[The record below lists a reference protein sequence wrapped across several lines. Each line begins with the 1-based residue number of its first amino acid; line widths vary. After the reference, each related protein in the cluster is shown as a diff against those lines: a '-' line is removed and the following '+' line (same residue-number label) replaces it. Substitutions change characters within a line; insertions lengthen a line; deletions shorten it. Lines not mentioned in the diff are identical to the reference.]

1 MSRPSGRRPG
11 AARAIAILLV
21 AAVGLAATGLVRAEE
36 GDRKSIEEAAAKIL
50 DAKLP
55 APERDAL
62 IASRR
67 DRAGELIAALSHGLG
82 ADSAE
87 EYRRIPRIWQVA
99 IAAGKENKEET
110 LREVLRVSLPQPG
123 AALADWQAVVIG
135 GGVING
141 IGLIGEWPR
150 ARIEQVLESDA
161 ALKARW
167 ERSLK
172 AAVVM
177 ADNPGVKNGTRYD
190 ALRMVAML
198 GWDPSREQLFR
209 YLGKSAN
216 GELQMGAVSGLVDI
230 PDPAATDSL
239 LKHFPGL
246 APGNQ
251 NMALEGL
258 LRSDERMLALLA
270 AIERGDVTI
279 AQLGEERA
287 KRLLAAESAKV
298 KERAS
303 VILKPA
309 S

>member
-1 MSRPSGRRPG
+1 MPSP
-11 AARAIAILLV
+11 ACLLRKP
-21 AAVGLAATGLVRAEE
+21 VRAMAMLCGLLIASVAPGDE
-36 GDRKSIEEAAAKIL
+36 GDRQGVRDAAKKIL
-50 DAKLP
+50 GAQIP

-62 IASRR
+62 IASNR
-67 DRAGELIAALSHGLG
+67 DRAGELIAALAEGLG
-82 ADSAE
+82 QDSAE

-110 LREVLRVSLPQPG
+110 LREVLGVSLPQPG

-150 ARIEQVLESDA
+150 ARIEQVLDSDA

-177 ADNPGVKNGTRYD
+177 ADNPEVKNGTRYD

-209 YLGKSAN
+209 YLGKGSNA
-216 GELQMGAVSGLVDI
+216 ELQMGAVSGLVDI

-246 APGNQ
+246 TPGNQ

-303 VILKPA
+303 VVLKPA